1 MSDQVPAPILMFNAG
16 IYGTSKRVQAAD
28 FGTYNQFGNRPW
40 MKDVWVTDGK

>member
-1 MSDQVPAPILMFNAG
+1 MAAG
-16 IYGTSKRVQAAD
+16 